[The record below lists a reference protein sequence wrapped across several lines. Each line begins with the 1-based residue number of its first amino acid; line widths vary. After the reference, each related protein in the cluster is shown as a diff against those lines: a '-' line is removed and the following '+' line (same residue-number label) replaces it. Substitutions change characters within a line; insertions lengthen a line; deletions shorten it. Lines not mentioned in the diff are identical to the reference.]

1 MKKLVSTAVCA
12 LSLML
17 TAGPTTT
24 AAADPV
30 SPTIP
35 YGANKAASGTFVHD
49 GVTFYYEAY
58 GAGPPLLLVHGNGG
72 SIGWLAAQIEFFK
85 KTHRVIVMD
94 SRDQGR
100 SSNSA
105 VPLTYEKM
113 TDDLAA
119 LLDHLQTGPVDIVGW
134 SDGGNEALL
143 MGLRHPGKVRR
154 LVAMAANLDPEGIY
168 PETEKLVKD
177 MLAAIP
183 PEARNTP
190 EGRRELKVAS
200 LMLTEPHIE
209 LAQLKAITA
218 PVLIVS
224 GDHDVVRLDHTIAI
238 YEALQNAQLA
248 VFPNSTHVVP
258 FDDPQLFNTTV
269 ERFLTTPFKKKDRIP
284 ATMASFERLIATL
297 PK

>member
-17 TAGPTTT
+17 AAGPSTT
-24 AAADPV
+24 AAADRV
-30 SPTIP
+30 STTIP

-49 GVTFYYEAY
+49 GVTLYYEVY

-100 SSNSA
+100 SGDSV

-134 SDGGNEALL
+134 SDGGIEALL

-168 PETEKLVKD
+168 PETDKLVKD
-177 MLAAIP
+177 MLAAIR

-190 EGRRELKVAS
+190 AGRRELKVTT
-200 LMLTEPHIE
+200 LMLTEPHIDTS
-209 LAQLKAITA
+209 QLKAITV
-218 PVLIVS
+218 PILILS
-224 GDHDVVRLDHTIAI
+224 GDHDLIRLDHSIAI
-238 YEALQNAQLA
+238 YEALPNAQLA
-248 VFPNSTHVVP
+248 VFPNSTHLVP

-284 ATMASFERLIATL
+284 DTMASFERLVANL